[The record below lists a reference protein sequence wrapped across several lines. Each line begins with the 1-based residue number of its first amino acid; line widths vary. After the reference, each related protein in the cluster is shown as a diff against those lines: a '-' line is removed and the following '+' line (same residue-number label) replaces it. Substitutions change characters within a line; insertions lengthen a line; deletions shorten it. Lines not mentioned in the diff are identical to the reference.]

1 MNNPNTKGFHPLE
14 EEKQHM
20 NCDNRCN
27 KDAVIEELREQVKDH
42 QKRLTIIER
51 DNSVNA
57 LRFEQIM
64 KICEENKR
72 ELAELNKKP
81 NRLVQTF
88 INAFITATVAGVVSF
103 LGYLLM
109 KQKGVQFLDIKEYE
123 KALELT
129 QEVMDKI
136 SERKL
141 KDDRNSKRKEK
152 LLYFCLISNIVMA
165 IFLTS
170 ITGFFIYFISNFD
183 IEAVQETITIEG
195 SDAQYNNIKGNNNSI
210 NTGGSN

>member
-1 MNNPNTKGFHPLE
+1 M
-14 EEKQHM
+14 
-20 NCDNRCN
+20 
-27 KDAVIEELREQVKDH
+27 
-42 QKRLTIIER
+42 
-51 DNSVNA
+51 
-57 LRFEQIM
+57 
-64 KICEENKR
+64 
-72 ELAELNKKP
+72 
-81 NRLVQTF
+81 
-88 INAFITATVAGVVSF
+88 
-103 LGYLLM
+103 
-109 KQKGVQFLDIKEYE
+109 DIKEYE

-152 LLYFCLISNIVMA
+152 LLYFCLISNIVIT

>member
-1 MNNPNTKGFHPLE
+1 M
-14 EEKQHM
+14 
-20 NCDNRCN
+20 
-27 KDAVIEELREQVKDH
+27 
-42 QKRLTIIER
+42 
-51 DNSVNA
+51 
-57 LRFEQIM
+57 
-64 KICEENKR
+64 
-72 ELAELNKKP
+72 
-81 NRLVQTF
+81 
-88 INAFITATVAGVVSF
+88 
-103 LGYLLM
+103 
-109 KQKGVQFLDIKEYE
+109 DIKEYE

-170 ITGFFIYFISNFD
+170 ITGFFIHFISNFD

-195 SDAQYNNIKGNNNSI
+195 PDAQYNNIKGNNNSI

>member
-1 MNNPNTKGFHPLE
+1 M
-14 EEKQHM
+14 
-20 NCDNRCN
+20 
-27 KDAVIEELREQVKDH
+27 
-42 QKRLTIIER
+42 
-51 DNSVNA
+51 
-57 LRFEQIM
+57 
-64 KICEENKR
+64 
-72 ELAELNKKP
+72 
-81 NRLVQTF
+81 
-88 INAFITATVAGVVSF
+88 
-103 LGYLLM
+103 
-109 KQKGVQFLDIKEYE
+109 DIKEYE

-152 LLYFCLISNIVMA
+152 LLYFCLISNIVMT